1 MHRDRQEPAR
11 QQNNGIHVIE
21 FLLLF
26 AFGFLVATLIALII
40 APVIRRRVV
49 TLTERR
55 MRASVP
61 LSTAEIRAEKDMA
74 RAAFAAENA
83 RLTVDLRDNHA
94 KLDEQS
100 VNVVRVTN
108 NLVAMRAAKEDVEAA
123 LEQSNIDAGQL
134 RSELRERE
142 ASIESLQSNLGAA
155 IRLATAREREIAK
168 LNDHLNQSGANIEE
182 LKIDLATR
190 ETEIDNLQM
199 SIQALHDERKL
210 LRDELRAAINSE
222 REIEIKLGNEEN
234 RAAQLEERLA
244 QTLSTLS
251 DRDQALER
259 RQGEIERLKQKQAE
273 LVSEV
278 HETARELKAA
288 ETSRGSLEALIT
300 RDQRELQRSR
310 DSAAQAASRP
320 VSMASR
326 SPTAPAPAKT
336 NGAQATPPPA
346 RAPSSNDEQVERLR
360 ARQAALVERLGKAKT
375 AKNDAALR
383 TELIEVAAMMV
394 ELTAGD
400 EGQHSPIRKI
410 LSSGGLRRPAGA
422 PVSLAE
428 RARNMVGDSAN
439 K

>member
-1 MHRDRQEPAR
+1 M
-11 QQNNGIHVIE
+11 IE

-26 AFGFLVATLIALII
+26 AFGFLVATLVALIV
-40 APVIRRRVV
+40 APVIRRRIV

-83 RLTVDLRDNHA
+83 RLAVDLRDNHT
-94 KLDEQS
+94 KLDAQN
-100 VNVVRVTN
+100 VNLVRVTN
-108 NLVAMRAAKEDVEAA
+108 NLVAMRSAKEDLEAA

-134 RSELRERE
+134 RSELRDRE
-142 ASIESLQSNLGAA
+142 ASIETLQSNLGAA

-168 LNDHLNQSGANIEE
+168 LTDHLNQAGSNIEE

-199 SIQALHDERKL
+199 NIQSLHDERKH
-210 LRDELRAAINSE
+210 LRDELREAINSE
-222 REIEIKLGNEEN
+222 REIEIKLGNEEK
-234 RAAQLEERLA
+234 RAAQLEERLT
-244 QTLSTLS
+244 QTFATLS

-259 RQGEIERLKQKQAE
+259 RQGEVERLKEKQAGLVNE
-273 LVSEV
+273 L
-278 HETARELKAA
+278 REAAAALKAA
-288 ETSRGSLEALIT
+288 ETSRRDLEAAISREE
-300 RDQRELQRSR
+300 RDRLRAKGA
-310 DSAAQAASRP
+310 AAQSASSP
-320 VSMASR
+320 ASLVSR
-326 SPTAPAPAKT
+326 SPAAAIAPASAPTKT
-336 NGAQATPPPA
+336 NGVQSAPPPA
-346 RAPSSNDEQVERLR
+346 RAAKSNDERVERLR

-375 AKNDAALR
+375 AKNDEALR

-394 ELTAGD
+394 ELTAAN
-400 EGQHSPIRKI
+400 EGRNSPINKI

-428 RARNMVGDSAN
+428 RARNIIGGAAS